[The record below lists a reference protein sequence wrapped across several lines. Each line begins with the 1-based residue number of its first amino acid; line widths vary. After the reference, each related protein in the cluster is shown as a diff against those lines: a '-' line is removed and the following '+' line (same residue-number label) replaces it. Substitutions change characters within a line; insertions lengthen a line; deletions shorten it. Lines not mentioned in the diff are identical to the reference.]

1 MSNLKLKDRIASY
14 QEATDYKLLNKVPII
29 ISINGRGF
37 SKLTSLIDKP
47 YCQSFSE
54 CMFSTTLKLCNEIEG
69 VLFAY
74 QYNDEICLVVRNDQ
88 TNETLPWFDNKLQKL
103 CSISSSISSVH
114 FNNCVNSIKL
124 NLLGDAVFTS
134 QVFVV
139 PNIMEAINTMIYKQ
153 QHNFHIAI
161 QSACFYEFLKK
172 YNKSTID
179 SMLNG
184 LSIDDK
190 ISILYQECNV
200 DFNNYPASFKRG
212 IACYKTPQITNDML
226 KNKWAINTDLPIFT
240 KDQSF
245 LSNVMRMGAD
255 IYRG

>member
-1 MSNLKLKDRIASY
+1 MSNSLKDRVVSY
-14 QEATDYKLLNKVPII
+14 QEATDYKLLNRVPII
-29 ISINGRGF
+29 ISINGRNF
-37 SKLTSLIDKP
+37 SKITSLIHKP

-54 CMFSTTLKLCNEIEG
+54 CMFSTTLKLCNDIEG

-88 TNETLPWFDNKLQKL
+88 NQDTLPWFDNKLQKI
-103 CSISSSISSVH
+103 CSVSSSIASVH
-114 FNNCVNSIKL
+114 FNKCANKINL
-124 NLLGDAVFTS
+124 NLLDDVIFKS

-179 SMLNG
+179 NMLSG

-190 ISILYQECNV
+190 ISILYQECNI
-200 DFNNYPASFKRG
+200 DFNDYPSSFKRG
-212 IACYKTPQITNDML
+212 AACYKAPQITNDML
-226 KNKWAINTDLPIFT
+226 KNKWTINTDLPIFT
-240 KDQSF
+240 KNQSF
-245 LSNVMRMGAD
+245 LSNIFRMGTD